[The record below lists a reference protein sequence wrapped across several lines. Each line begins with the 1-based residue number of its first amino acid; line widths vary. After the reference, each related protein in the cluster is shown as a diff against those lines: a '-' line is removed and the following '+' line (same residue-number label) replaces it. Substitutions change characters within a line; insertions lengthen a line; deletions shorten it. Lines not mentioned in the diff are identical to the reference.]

1 MKPFVA
7 LIALAGGILVFIPS
21 FTRMND
27 IRQRNRDYE
36 RQINELTAKNR
47 ELKEELRLLRDDP
60 EYLEK
65 VAREKMGL
73 VRDGEVIYKIMPAA
87 DGADSGLND

>member
-1 MKPFVA
+1 MKPFVT
-7 LIALAGGILVFIPS
+7 LVAVGVGVLLFIPS

-36 RQINELTAKNR
+36 RQIGELTAKNR

-87 DGADSGLND
+87 DGGASGLND